1 MAVCERSDPTL
12 SLLTTPVPLILLLMM
27 LLILLLLVV
36 VAASLTDITAISHH

>member
-12 SLLTTPVPLILLLMM
+12 SLLTTLVPLILLL
-27 LLILLLLVV
+27 LLLLVV